1 MSVLAD
7 FGNSDSSCCIQ
18 DLCLD
23 SNSGFGGCSD
33 ALTYPVGDLYTAP
46 GEWGFSADNVL
57 SDSVS
62 STTCLIDVSCDDRYN
77 TLIQQLTFMIPQTY
91 LDTPIDELS
100 VVRGA
105 SDYIAHLRQ
114 ILENTNSTDTAS
126 EPEMERGRVFIPQSG
141 TDHMRYVQTG
151 SAVFD
156 EDTSDIW
163 NLEYGE
169 ADGWPKSPLKFPVLE
184 NQSEVMS
191 MTDLPR
197 PVTLWQNKFSDTHSN
212 KQYTNQVHLNNEQLY
227 LHEEIPR
234 SVNGDREVKDSRT
247 THKSRRNSHMVICD
261 PHFPELVSYF
271 GANDGFTGGN
281 VIEKDALFTSDH
293 STRGEDGQF
302 TRIRDP
308 GLRDCLSSPLYS
320 THEMAS
326 LEKYPVLSSL
336 LDETGACNSE
346 CSCNDSTATAVGS
359 TVRKHAASWPQS
371 QSLVSSVKCFDGWR
385 FSGKADEVEDDD
397 DDVFFPSSQTEPD
410 STTDRHCKDKGRTTG
425 LRRPKNGFIR
435 FSVEYRKRLAKQ
447 HPKLDNR
454 EVSKMLGAK
463 WRRMSHEE
471 KIPYEMEFRKDI
483 LELRSKH
490 PEWRYAPLKQ
500 METEHIEP
508 MPSRLRPRDKLKKKF
523 LPTIIKYGPAIS
535 DKKQT
540 RVSRKKRG
548 KMAQYNTY
556 NSFAWFQCKL
566 CYRWRYVPCIDDG
579 NLPLYQSMWFCHM
592 NPDPT
597 CNSCFAE
604 GGLSVNNTEMTSSV
618 ARVYQTGPLNSMPV
632 FTSASMPLLEGD
644 FGIDFR

>member
-1 MSVLAD
+1 M
-7 FGNSDSSCCIQ
+7 
-18 DLCLD
+18 
-23 SNSGFGGCSD
+23 
-33 ALTYPVGDLYTAP
+33 YT
-46 GEWGFSADNVL
+46 GEWACL
-57 SDSVS
+57 STESILADSVS
-62 STTCLIDVSCDDRYN
+62 SATSLATIDISSCDDQYN
-77 TLIQQLTFMIPQTY
+77 TLIQQLTFMIPQSF

-114 ILENTNSTDTAS
+114 ILNNKNSTESTS
-126 EPEMERGRVFIPQSG
+126 EPEVGRERVFVPQSG

-151 SAVFD
+151 SAVYD
-156 EDTSDIW
+156 EDTSDVW

-169 ADGWPKSPLKFPVLE
+169 EDGWPKSPFKFPCPVFE
-184 NQSEVMS
+184 NQLALTPTASI
-191 MTDLPR
+191 PH
-197 PVTLWQNKFSDTHSN
+197 PVALWQNKFSDTYPN
-212 KQYTNQVHLNNEQLY
+212 KRLINQIQ
-227 LHEEIPR
+227 LHEEQQCYPQEISHRVNDDGEKKDPSTPPR
-234 SVNGDREVKDSRT
+234 RRMNSYTVLNDRTFSETVPYSGA
-247 THKSRRNSHMVICD
+247 SH
-261 PHFPELVSYF
+261 
-271 GANDGFTGGN
+271 GFTNEN
-281 VIEKDALFTSDH
+281 VIEKDTFLTSDG
-293 STRGEDGQF
+293 SKRGDDDQF
-302 TRIRDP
+302 TRIKDP
-308 GLRDCLSSPLYS
+308 GLRECLTSAIYSS
-320 THEMAS
+320 HGMAS

-336 LDETGACNSE
+336 LDETGTRNTE
-346 CSCNDSTATAVGS
+346 CSCKHGTATTLGS
-359 TVRKHAASWPQS
+359 TVRKHAVSWVNS
-371 QSLVSSVKCFDGWR
+371 ESLVSSVNCFDGWR
-385 FSGKADEVEDDD
+385 FSGKDDEVEDDD
-397 DDVFFPSSQTEPD
+397 DDVFFPSNQTEPD
-410 STTDRHCKDKGRTTG
+410 STTDRHCKDKGRGTG

-483 LELRSKH
+483 MELRSKH

-535 DKKQT
+535 ERKQS
-540 RVSRKKRG
+540 RVPRKKRG
-548 KMAQYNTY
+548 KMAQYSTY

-604 GGLSVNNTEMTSSV
+604 GGLSINHTEMTSSV
-618 ARVYQTGPLNSMPV
+618 ARVYQTGPQNTMSV
-632 FTSASMPLLEGD
+632 FTSSPMTLLEGD
-644 FGIDFR
+644 FGTDFR